1 MLGRLGLQFTRS
13 RDIGQQGHVDEERP
27 LRPDLVA
34 ELTDRLEERQA
45 LDVAHRAANLAQDEV
60 LVADVAPD
68 EVLDGVG
75 HVRKDLQIGRAS
87 GWERVGQYG
96 YRSVGAVVVKK
107 KNKDQ

>member
-1 MLGRLGLQFTRS
+1 MIRRPPRYTHTDTLVPSTTLLRSGLQFTRS
-13 RDIGQQGHVDEERP
+13 RDIGQQGHVEEGRP

-68 EVLDGVG
+68 VVLDGVG
-75 HVRKDLQIGRAS
+75 HVRNDLH
-87 GWERVGQYG
+87 
-96 YRSVGAVVVKK
+96 
-107 KNKDQ
+107 